1 MSENKHTST
10 SAGHGRHS
18 GPHGGPGGAI
28 GRPVEKAKDFKG
40 TLKRLAGYLKPQF
53 WKLTAVFL
61 FAIFATA
68 FTVFAP
74 RISGDAINQLT
85 DGFIAKRIVSGIT
98 EAQDSIIPMLKEQ
111 LEQIDSA
118 RAKAQE
124 QAKAAARAALVE
136 RGASQEQIAAA
147 EQQAAAAADK
157 AFDENLA
164 KSISQEQLEAMREIV
179 SLPRVSDIPEA
190 NEKANVVE
198 QFVTLAK
205 EMPQTNSD
213 NQSLQMSDDDLQK
226 YLVYIRETNGAI
238 PFDAIWKTLLFLLFI
253 YLLSSQFSFLMQYVM
268 SGVAQETV
276 YSLRKDL
283 NEKLT
288 RLPLKYYDNHTTG
301 DVLSRMTNDID
312 TISGTLQQ
320 SLTQLIQSVCQII
333 GYIIMMLLYSP
344 ILTLIVLC
352 TLPLYIGVTMLIAT
366 HSQKYYKAQQKH
378 LGALS
383 GHTEE
388 MFTGHVIVKAFGHE
402 KDSIETFENINDD
415 LYDAGWKAQF
425 MSGIMYPLMNF
436 VSNIGYVLVSVVG
449 GIFVTKRMLNIG
461 DITAFIQYSRSFSM
475 PIIQTANIANI
486 IQSTIACAERVF
498 EVLDEEEE
506 IPDPKDAITIENPK
520 GNIRFEHVSFR
531 YKESVPLMEDL
542 NLDFKPGETVAIVG
556 PTGAGKTTLVN
567 LLMRFYEINQ
577 GKITFDGV
585 DIRKIARGNLRTM
598 FGMVLQDTWLFN
610 GTIEENIAYAKE
622 NATHEQVVAAAKA
635 AHADHFIRS
644 LPDGYQTVL
653 NEEASNIS
661 QGQKQLLTIAR
672 AILADPAVLILDEAT
687 SSVDTRTELLIQ
699 KAMNVLMRGRTN
711 FVIAHRLST
720 IRDAHL
726 ILVMNHGSIIET
738 GNHKELMAK
747 KGFYADLYNSQFA
760 GANLD

>member
-1 MSENKHTST
+1 MSENKHTSA

-98 EAQDSIIPMLKEQ
+98 EAQDSITPMLKEQ

-164 KSISQEQLEAMREIV
+164 KSISQEQLEAMREFV
-179 SLPRVSDIPEA
+179 GLPRVSDIPEA

-238 PFDAIWKTLLFLLFI
+238 PFDAIWKTLMFLLFI

-520 GNIRFEHVSFR
+520 GNIRFDHVSFR

-738 GNHKELMAK
+738 GNHNELMAK
-747 KGFYADLYNSQFA
+747 NGFYADLYNSQFA

>member
-98 EAQDSIIPMLKEQ
+98 EAQDSITPMLKEQ

>member
-1 MSENKHTST
+1 MSENKRTST
-10 SAGHGRHS
+10 ARPGG
-18 GPHGGPGGAI
+18 GPHGDPGGAI

-40 TLKRLAGYLKPQF
+40 TLKRLAGYLKPQL

-85 DGFIAKRIVSGIT
+85 DGFIAKRIVSGVT
-98 EAQDSIIPMLKEQ
+98 EAQDSITPMLKTQ

-118 RAKAQE
+118 RAEAQE
-124 QAKAAARAALVE
+124 QAKAAARAAME
-136 RGASQEQIAAA
+136 QQGASQEQIAAA

-179 SLPRVSDIPEA
+179 SLPRVSDISEA
-190 NEKANVVE
+190 DEKANAVE
-198 QFVTLAK
+198 QFAALAK
-205 EMPQTNSD
+205 EMPQTDSD
-213 NQSLQMSDDDLQK
+213 NPSYQISDDDLQE
-226 YLVYIRETNGAI
+226 YLVKIRETNGAI
-238 PFDAIWKTLLFLLFI
+238 PFDAILKTLLFLLFI
-253 YLLSSQFSFLMQYVM
+253 YLLSSLFSFLMQYVM
-268 SGVAQETV
+268 SSVAQETV

-288 RLPLKYYDNHTTG
+288 RLPLKYYDDHTTG

-415 LYDAGWKAQF
+415 LYNAGWKAQF

-436 VSNIGYVLVSVVG
+436 VSNIGYVLISVVG

-486 IQSTIACAERVF
+486 IQSTVACAERVF

-506 IPDPKDAITIENPK
+506 IPDAEDAITIEQPK
-520 GNIRFEHVSFR
+520 GNIRFDHVAFR
-531 YKESVPLMEDL
+531 YKESVPLMENL

-577 GKITFDGV
+577 GTITFDGV

-661 QGQKQLLTIAR
+661 QGQKQLITIAR

-699 KAMNVLMRGRTN
+699 KAMNVLMHGRTN

-738 GNHKELMAK
+738 GNHEELMAK
-747 KGFYADLYNSQFA
+747 NGFYADLYNSQFA

>member
-520 GNIRFEHVSFR
+520 GNIRFDHVSFR

>member
-98 EAQDSIIPMLKEQ
+98 EAQDSITPMLKEQ

-164 KSISQEQLEAMREIV
+164 KSISQEQLEAMREFV

-383 GHTEE
+383 GAH
-388 MFTGHVIVKAFGHE
+388 
-402 KDSIETFENINDD
+402 
-415 LYDAGWKAQF
+415 
-425 MSGIMYPLMNF
+425 
-436 VSNIGYVLVSVVG
+436 G
-449 GIFVTKRMLNIG
+449 GNV
-461 DITAFIQYSRSFSM
+461 Y
-475 PIIQTANIANI
+475 
-486 IQSTIACAERVF
+486 
-498 EVLDEEEE
+498 
-506 IPDPKDAITIENPK
+506 
-520 GNIRFEHVSFR
+520 
-531 YKESVPLMEDL
+531 
-542 NLDFKPGETVAIVG
+542 
-556 PTGAGKTTLVN
+556 
-567 LLMRFYEINQ
+567 
-577 GKITFDGV
+577 
-585 DIRKIARGNLRTM
+585 RTC
-598 FGMVLQDTWLFN
+598 
-610 GTIEENIAYAKE
+610 
-622 NATHEQVVAAAKA
+622 
-635 AHADHFIRS
+635 
-644 LPDGYQTVL
+644 
-653 NEEASNIS
+653 
-661 QGQKQLLTIAR
+661 
-672 AILADPAVLILDEAT
+672 
-687 SSVDTRTELLIQ
+687 
-699 KAMNVLMRGRTN
+699 
-711 FVIAHRLST
+711 HR
-720 IRDAHL
+720 
-726 ILVMNHGSIIET
+726 
-738 GNHKELMAK
+738 
-747 KGFYADLYNSQFA
+747 
-760 GANLD
+760 

>member
-1 MSENKHTST
+1 MSENKHTSA

-98 EAQDSIIPMLKEQ
+98 EAQDSITPMLKEQ

-238 PFDAIWKTLLFLLFI
+238 PFDAIWKTLMFLLFI

-520 GNIRFEHVSFR
+520 GNIRFDHVSFR

-738 GNHKELMAK
+738 GNHNELMAK
-747 KGFYADLYNSQFA
+747 NGFYADLYNSQFA

>member
-98 EAQDSIIPMLKEQ
+98 EAQDSITPMLKEQ

-520 GNIRFEHVSFR
+520 GNIRFDHVSFR

-738 GNHKELMAK
+738 GNHNELMAK
-747 KGFYADLYNSQFA
+747 NGFYADLYNSQFA

>member
-520 GNIRFEHVSFR
+520 GNIRFDHVSFR

-738 GNHKELMAK
+738 GNHNELMAK
-747 KGFYADLYNSQFA
+747 NGFYADLYNSQFA